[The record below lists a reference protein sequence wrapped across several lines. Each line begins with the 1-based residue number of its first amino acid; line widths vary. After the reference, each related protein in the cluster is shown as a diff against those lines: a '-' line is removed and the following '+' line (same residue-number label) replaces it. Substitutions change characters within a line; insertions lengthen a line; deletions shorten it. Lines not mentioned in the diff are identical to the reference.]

1 MPSIDLKSEIHSD
14 YTTGLAT
21 WSGYRGEIKSLY
33 DAATSKEDFNDHLI
47 REYNRK
53 IERLNQ
59 PTGLYV
65 SPFDAGRRFTGSS
78 IAAAKSV
85 NLSFSS
91 PSADI
96 TVTINGISKSLS
108 GSVSFSFSEIP
119 QLILSNDTV
128 ISGVLT
134 SSFVDIDNLQA
145 SFGSELKISNVNY
158 DNATKTSPFSFTIVY
173 NQITSADNIALTI
186 LLNT

>member
-1 MPSIDLKSEIHSD
+1 MPRNLQAEIHSD
-14 YTTGLAT
+14 YTTGLST

-33 DAATSKEDFNDHLI
+33 DAATSKEDFDDHLI

-91 PSADI
+91 PSAGI

-134 SSFVDIDNLQA
+134 SSSLDIDNLEA
-145 SFGSELKISNVNY
+145 SSGSELKISNVNY
-158 DNATKTSPFSFTIVY
+158 NNATKISPFSFTIVY
-173 NQITSADNIALTI
+173 DEIASADNIGLTI

>member
-1 MPSIDLKSEIHSD
+1 MPRNLQTEIHSD

-47 REYNRK
+47 REYNKK

-91 PSADI
+91 PLGV
-96 TVTINGISKSLS
+96 TVTINGISKNSS
-108 GSVSFSFSEIP
+108 GSISFSFSEIP

-134 SSFVDIDNLQA
+134 SSGSDIDDLQA
-145 SFGSELKISNVNY
+145 SSGSELKISNINY
-158 DNATKTSPFSFTIVY
+158 NNSTKTTPFSFTIVY

>member
-1 MPSIDLKSEIHSD
+1 MPRNLQTEIHSD

-47 REYNRK
+47 REYNKK

-78 IAAAKSV
+78 IPAAKSV
-85 NLSFSS
+85 NLSFSG
-91 PSADI
+91 PAAGV

-128 ISGVLT
+128 ISGVIT
-134 SSFVDIDNLQA
+134 STTSDIDDLQA
-145 SFGSELKISNVNY
+145 SSGSELKISNINFN
-158 DNATKTSPFSFTIVY
+158 NATKTTPFSFTIVY

-186 LLNT
+186 QLNT